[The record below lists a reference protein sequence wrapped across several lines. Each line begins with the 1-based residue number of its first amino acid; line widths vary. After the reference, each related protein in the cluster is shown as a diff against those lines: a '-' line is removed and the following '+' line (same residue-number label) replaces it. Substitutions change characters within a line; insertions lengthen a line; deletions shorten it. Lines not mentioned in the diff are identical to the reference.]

1 MVPFIKPPIFL
12 VKAPVVTTGLVGESI
27 TPKPAKTGLGLKPT
41 TIPDA
46 VTAGK
51 LFGAIVPA
59 SVTADDV
66 IFDFVPVKTT
76 GAAVGGGVKVYVN
89 PLGGKTV
96 VDRVIDEEFN
106 VPDAEAVQLVVE
118 VLLLNIAF
126 DEPLNPT

>member
-1 MVPFIKPPIFL
+1 VVPFIKPPIFL

-27 TPKPAKTGLGLKPT
+27 TPKPAKTGLGLNPT

-66 IFDFVPVKTT
+66 IFDFETELSASNNPILFLLDVLSPVK
-76 GAAVGGGVKVYVN
+76 
-89 PLGGKTV
+89 L
-96 VDRVIDEEFN
+96 DI
-106 VPDAEAVQLVVE
+106 
-118 VLLLNIAF
+118 LLLFVLICASSVN
-126 DEPLNPT
+126 